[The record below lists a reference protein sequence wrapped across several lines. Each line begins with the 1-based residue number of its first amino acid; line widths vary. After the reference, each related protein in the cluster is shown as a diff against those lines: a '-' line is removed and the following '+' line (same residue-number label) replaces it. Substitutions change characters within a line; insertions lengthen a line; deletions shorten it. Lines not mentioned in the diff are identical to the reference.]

1 MVSTPE
7 GKRRVD
13 RRVLRTRKAIMS
25 AFEKLIS
32 DSDVDRITVSAI
44 AREANIDRKTFYL
57 HYRSVDELAN
67 FKTEEALERV
77 LEIITTKGAGKSHF
91 ERLHL
96 VLAHVNNTFTSNIPL
111 YAGIARRLSTD
122 KVIEQIARAA
132 ENALAHAGYNPELVR
147 NEQLYQKM
155 EFYVA
160 GAVFL
165 YADWLRS
172 DRKQPIETV
181 SEAIEDA
188 ITTVYQ
194 KGKR

>member
-1 MVSTPE
+1 MVSAPE
-7 GKRRVD
+7 GKRRID
-13 RRVLRTRKAIMS
+13 RRVLRTRKAIMA

-32 DSDVDRITVSAI
+32 DSMVDRITVSAI
-44 AREANIDRKTFYL
+44 AREADIDRKTFYL
-57 HYRSVDELAN
+57 HYKSVNELAN
-67 FKTEEALERV
+67 FKAEEALERV
-77 LEIITTKGAGKSHF
+77 LEVVATNCTEKSHF
-91 ERLHL
+91 ECLHL
-96 VLAHVNNTFTSNIPL
+96 VLVHVNKTFTSNLPL
-111 YAGIARRLSTD
+111 YSGIAKRLSTD
-122 KVIEQIARAA
+122 SIIERIARAA

-147 NEQLYQKM
+147 NEQLYRKM

-172 DRKQPIETV
+172 DQKQPIETV